1 MNGDYP
7 LVICYMAIE
16 KWPIYFFVI
25 YLLDMVIF
33 HMLVYQR
40 VRDLGD
46 VKWIDMALIE
56 ILASLSNPIYS
67 NLILSCLSIQL

>member
-16 KWPIYFFVI
+16 KWQFFLI

-33 HMLVYQR
+33 HLLVYQR

-46 VKWIDMALIE
+46 VKWIEMALIE
-56 ILASLSNPIYS
+56 SLASLSNPIYS

>member
-16 KWPIYFFVI
+16 KWPFFLI

-33 HMLVYQR
+33 HLLVYQR

-46 VKWIDMALIE
+46 VKWIEMALIE
-56 ILASLSNPIYS
+56 SLASLSNPIYS